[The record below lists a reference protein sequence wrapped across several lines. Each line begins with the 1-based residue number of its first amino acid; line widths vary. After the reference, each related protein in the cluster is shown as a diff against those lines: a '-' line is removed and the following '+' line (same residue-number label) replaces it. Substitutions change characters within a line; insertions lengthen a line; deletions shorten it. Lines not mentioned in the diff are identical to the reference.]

1 MVEPALPYLLICY
14 GFICLDCYSAYE
26 LSKRVKAKYQD
37 KAGEACG
44 KFRSDKLGHVFSTIA
59 QVTAVV
65 LLVYFA
71 QKYIFADMPFNV
83 CKIVA
88 GAVCGWQFWSFLE
101 NKASCNGAKWASKA
115 KKILVD
121 KTNRHFDVQLSPDDI
136 LADDED

>member
-1 MVEPALPYLLICY
+1 
-14 GFICLDCYSAYE
+14 
-26 LSKRVKAKYQD
+26 
-37 KAGEACG
+37 
-44 KFRSDKLGHVFSTIA
+44 
-59 QVTAVV
+59 
-65 LLVYFA
+65 
-71 QKYIFADMPFNV
+71 MPFNV